1 MARRKGSDL
10 SVTQLERLL
19 SAKKGELATLGQK
32 KANLQAQLASV
43 DRQLD
48 SLQGAN
54 AAPAAPAAPAAAAA
68 AAAPATARRK
78 KKRRRPRKLPK
89 NAQSLGAV
97 VAGILGKT
105 PKGLSLKDLIAAVL
119 DSGYKTKAKNFSNV
133 VYQCVY
139 NAKTIYR
146 DDKSGTHRLKAK

>member
-1 MARRKGSDL
+1 MAKRKGSDL

-19 SAKKGELATLGQK
+19 TDKKGQLATLGQK

-54 AAPAAPAAPAAAAA
+54 ASEAAPAP
-68 AAAPATARRK
+68 ARRK
-78 KKRRRPRKLPK
+78 KKRRRRRKLPK

-97 VAGILGKT
+97 VTGILGKT
-105 PKGLSLKDLIAAVL
+105 PKGLSLKDLVAAVL

>member
-10 SVTQLERLL
+10 SVAQLERLL
-19 SAKKGELATLGQK
+19 TDKKGELATLGQQK
-32 KANLQAQLASV
+32 TNLQAQLASV
-43 DRQLD
+43 DKQLD

-54 AAPAAPAAPAAAAA
+54 APAAAPAAAP
-68 AAAPATARRK
+68 APARRK
-78 KKRRRPRKLPK
+78 KKRGRRGKRPK
-89 NAQSLGAV
+89 NTQTLPEV

-105 PKGLSLKDLIAAVL
+105 PKGLNLKDLVAAVL
-119 DSGYKTKAKNFSNV
+119 GSGYKTKAKNFSNV

>member
-10 SVTQLERLL
+10 SVAQLERLL
-19 SAKKGELATLGQK
+19 SDKKGQLANLGQK
-32 KANLQAQLASV
+32 KASLQAQLASV
-43 DRQLD
+43 DKELD
-48 SLQGAN
+48 SVKGSN
-54 AAPAAPAAPAAAAA
+54 APAAAP
-68 AAAPATARRK
+68 APARRK
-78 KKRRRPRKLPK
+78 TKPGRRGKLPK
-89 NAQSLGAV
+89 NTQTLPAV
-97 VAGILGKT
+97 VTGVLGRA
-105 PKGLSLKDLIAAVL
+105 PKGLSLKDLVAAVL